1 MLKNLFKKE
10 KKIITDEKRID
21 ELLDRSVMEVI
32 SKENLKKKLLSGKK
46 LNIKLGIDPTS
57 PNLHLGRAVTLWK
70 LKDFQDLGHN
80 IILLLGDFTGTVGDT
95 SDKES
100 ERPMLDV
107 KLVRDNMKT
116 YKKQASKILDM
127 SMVKVV
133 KNSDWLEKLGFSEI
147 GKLADAFSVNEF
159 LQRELIKKRLE
170 KGSRIS
176 LREFLYP
183 LMQGYD
189 SVELNID
196 VEIGGTDQKF
206 NILAGRT
213 LQKIYKQEPQN
224 VLLLGPLLEG
234 TDGRKMSSSWGNT
247 VNLLDKP
254 GEMFGKIMSVN
265 DDLMENYFVHT
276 TRISKEKISKILKM
290 ESRDAKIIL
299 AAKIVEIYHSKEESE
314 NAKNNWITQFS
325 EKKIPDNLEEFNF
338 ESGSKIMEILK
349 ETNLT
354 KSNGESRRKIDEGAV
369 KILSGD
375 DFENEEKISDYY
387 TEIFKGEKIL
397 KLGKK
402 MLKINLK

>member
-10 KKIITDEKRID
+10 VDIVIDEKKVD
-21 ELLDRSVMEVI
+21 ELLERSVIEVI
-32 SKENLKKKLLSGKK
+32 SKKDLKKKLLSGKR

-100 ERPMLDV
+100 ERPMLDPE
-107 KLVRDNMKT
+107 LVRKNMQT

-127 SMVKVV
+127 RKVKVV
-133 KNSDWLEKLGFSEI
+133 KNSDWLGKVGFSQI

-159 LQRELIKKRLE
+159 LQRELIKKRL
-170 KGSRIS
+170 KSGSRIS

-189 SVELNID
+189 SVELQAD

-206 NILAGRT
+206 NVLAGRT
-213 LQKIYKQEPQN
+213 LQKIYNQEPQN
-224 VLLLGPLLEG
+224 IVLLGPLLEG

-247 VNLLDKP
+247 INLLDSSD
-254 GEMFGKIMSVN
+254 EMFGKVMSVR
-265 DDLMENYFVHT
+265 DDLMENYFIHS
-276 TRISKEKISKILKM
+276 TRISKDEISQILKKDPKNAKLVLAEKIT
-290 ESRDAKIIL
+290 
-299 AAKIVEIYHSKEESE
+299 EIYHSRQQAES
-314 NAKNNWITQFS
+314 AKQNWIKQFC
-325 EKKIPDNLEEFNF
+325 EKKAPDNLEEFSF
-338 ESGSKIMEILK
+338 ESGVKILEILK
-349 ETNLT
+349 ETNLV
-354 KSNGESRRKIDEGAV
+354 KSNKEARRKIDEGAV
-369 KILSGD
+369 QIDG
-375 DFENEEKISDYY
+375 EKISDYFA
-387 TEIFKGEKIL
+387 EISEGEKIL

-402 MLKINLK
+402 MVKIILK